1 MDASVPGETA
11 QHGLAGSGR
20 FGGFPSAAAGWNCC
34 GSGSGRRRL
43 DTFGRA
49 PLAVGTAVHGV
60 VSQLIGCLVLMAESM
75 ADFEAIQ
82 LCDAATR
89 LFPEGAQIGRIYLV
103 FALNLLHHEFG
114 IGNYPQAAVAMVE
127 HPLQTAEQTGIFSV
141 VIGAIAEKLGQFC
154 EDDAS
159 LILEQGSIAGRPGIA
174 AGSAITVGDDPAG
187 LAGGSCFVGK
197 EACGGTDHP
206 DKFTAS
212 GERFWEG
219 CLRLQQ
225 AFRLSRCSYPDS
237 GVRNNM
243 SSSDAIVLAG
253 EGRRRPSPF
262 SLGLTETAA
271 ISAVKSTVM
280 IPNVAAQPGT
290 RTKLTAEQM
299 DARQQ
304 QRAEDD
310 ELIRA
315 AQKGDRQAF
324 DSLVR
329 RYDRSVL
336 RLALHMLGNEQDAQ
350 DVHQE
355 AFLKAYRHL
364 SNFRFEC
371 SFYTWLYRIVTNLCL
386 DQLRRR
392 KSRRED
398 PATALD
404 GTGDEIDLLAN
415 LTDGRASANPARELE
430 RKTMHSAIQGALE
443 ELTPRERTVFEL
455 KHYQGLK
462 LRTIGEMLSTTE
474 ETAKNT
480 LFRATRKLRARLA
493 DAR

>member
-1 MDASVPGETA
+1 
-11 QHGLAGSGR
+11 
-20 FGGFPSAAAGWNCC
+20 
-34 GSGSGRRRL
+34 
-43 DTFGRA
+43 
-49 PLAVGTAVHGV
+49 
-60 VSQLIGCLVLMAESM
+60 
-75 ADFEAIQ
+75 
-82 LCDAATR
+82 
-89 LFPEGAQIGRIYLV
+89 
-103 FALNLLHHEFG
+103 
-114 IGNYPQAAVAMVE
+114 
-127 HPLQTAEQTGIFSV
+127 
-141 VIGAIAEKLGQFC
+141 
-154 EDDAS
+154 
-159 LILEQGSIAGRPGIA
+159 
-174 AGSAITVGDDPAG
+174 
-187 LAGGSCFVGK
+187 
-197 EACGGTDHP
+197 
-206 DKFTAS
+206 
-212 GERFWEG
+212 
-219 CLRLQQ
+219 
-225 AFRLSRCSYPDS
+225 
-237 GVRNNM
+237 M

-253 EGRRRPSPF
+253 EVRRRPSPF
-262 SLGLTETAA
+262 SLGLSETAA
-271 ISAVKSTVM
+271 VGAVKSSVM
-280 IPNVAAQPGT
+280 IPNAAAQPGT
-290 RTKLTAEQM
+290 RTKLSAEQM

-310 ELIRA
+310 ELIRT

-324 DSLVR
+324 DALVR

-364 SNFRFEC
+364 TNFRFEC

-398 PATALD
+398 PSTALD
-404 GTGDEIDLLAN
+404 GAGDEIDLLAN

-430 RKTMHSAIQGALE
+430 RKTMNTAIQDALD

-480 LFRATRKLRARLA
+480 LFRATRKLRAKIA